1 MFGEY
6 CALSLMHANPV
17 TLAVRGSQCRSGG
30 GAARGGSDQIL
41 MTCSDAHLKPGKDT
55 PTDPERKAVCGF
67 QQRWHSQ
74 VPAYNAITAATMGH
88 NYSTSTPSVSDVLMA
103 SSLARSRECTEKFS
117 LCRFRSGTFDLK
129 KMASGEK

>member
-1 MFGEY
+1 M
-6 CALSLMHANPV
+6 LV
-17 TLAVRGSQCRSGG
+17 
-30 GAARGGSDQIL
+30 
-41 MTCSDAHLKPGKDT
+41 TCSDAHLKPSKDT
-55 PTDPERKAVCGF
+55 PTDPERKAICGF

-88 NYSTSTPSVSDVLMA
+88 NYSTSNPSVSDALMA

-129 KMASGEK
+129 TMASSEE

>member
-1 MFGEY
+1 
-6 CALSLMHANPV
+6 MHANPV
-17 TLAVRGSQCRSGG
+17 TLAVCGSQCRNRGW
-30 GAARGGSDQIL
+30 AARGGSGQIL

-129 KMASGEK
+129 NMASSEK